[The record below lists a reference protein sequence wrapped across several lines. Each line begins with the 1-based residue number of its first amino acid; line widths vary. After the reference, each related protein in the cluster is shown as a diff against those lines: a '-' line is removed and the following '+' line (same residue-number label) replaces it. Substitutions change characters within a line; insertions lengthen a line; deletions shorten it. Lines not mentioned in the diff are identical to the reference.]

1 MGKLQPARRQAQQD
15 KKKTMVLFP
24 AKLVVDG
31 VVVHDEMPDWH
42 QIMSADTD
50 PVRFPD
56 MDTH

>member
-1 MGKLQPARRQAQQD
+1 MA
-15 KKKTMVLFP
+15 LFP

-31 VVVHDEMPDWH
+31 VVVQDEMPDWH